1 MFEGWALKFD
11 FGFWERR
18 FWYFVNIGVFE
29 CEFGLFV
36 LVLVLSQMWVMLL
49 TMLKLLFIV
58 FALFPQLNA
67 SWSSRHPFNPF
78 IP

>member
-1 MFEGWALKFD
+1 MISSSLVFGSSPVLEGWALKFD

-36 LVLVLSQMWVMLL
+36 LVLVLSQMWVMLF
-49 TMLKLLFIV
+49 TMLKLLLCLLCFR
-58 FALFPQLNA
+58 
-67 SWSSRHPFNPF
+67 S
-78 IP
+78 